1 MFSTSH
7 PKFLTGK
14 LRKDQVS
21 FGTPI
26 FLKWHLIGAEL
37 VINQI
42 SPLNLAGLYL
52 FRAAG
57 HYEDR
62 LTGPNQILRPNKV
75 LRTGPNQ
82 VLRPKK
88 DLKTGPNQV

>member
-37 VINQI
+37 VIKQI
-42 SPLNLAGLYL
+42 SPLNLAG
-52 FRAAG
+52 G

-62 LTGPNQILRPNKV
+62 WTGPNQILRPNKV

-88 DLKTGPNQV
+88 DLKAVLKQA